1 MFPSSSEP
9 KLGPGTNKEF
19 HRSRAEWSASGK
31 GNSRFQGMKA
41 KLVGVVRNANHRAM
55 MEQEVENVQGCGW
68 RARGQIRSFLKTLGC
83 TLVCSHTQHTDSRHS
98 IPYCIDSL
106 DFTAKSWFK
115 SQLFQLPDEGGWS
128 LKLFELHLSLCE
140 METLF
145 LYCIIIFRASLYP
158 MEQEAI
164 HLGRRIQKRETV
176 NLPIFYCLAVPF
188 EFLFSFRRDN
198 GYDMDEKTGLKP
210 SFKCA
215 INNVRQV
222 LE

>member
-1 MFPSSSEP
+1 MSVLTLSIQTVDTPFHIALTALILRQKAGLNPSSFSY
-9 KLGPGTNKEF
+9 
-19 HRSRAEWSASGK
+19 
-31 GNSRFQGMKA
+31 QMK
-41 KLVGVVRNANHRAM
+41 VG
-55 MEQEVENVQGCGW
+55 G
-68 RARGQIRSFLKTLGC
+68 
-83 TLVCSHTQHTDSRHS
+83 
-98 IPYCIDSL
+98 
-106 DFTAKSWFK
+106 
-115 SQLFQLPDEGGWS
+115 